1 MLDSAILNNT
11 REKNTCKDR
20 AKRGESVNGN
30 LYLTNTLSKKKELF
44 KSREKEKVRLFT
56 CGPSTYSRAHIGNY
70 RTFLYEDVLQR
81 YLEYLGYRV
90 DRVINFTDLEDK
102 AIAEARK
109 QGLTLKQLTGPV
121 EDRFFVEIDLLAI
134 KLPEYIPRA
143 STSVDQAVHLIK
155 ILLERGYAYRHG
167 KDVFYDPLKFQGFG
181 KLYGLDMSRWPKKK
195 RRFRRDTYPGQR
207 WNLGDFI
214 LWHGGESNGVSWDT
228 EIGRGRPSW
237 NIQDPAIITKS
248 LGYRIDVACGG
259 VDNLFRHHDY
269 TIAIMEA
276 ISGESF
282 SPYWLHGG
290 HVLVNGRKMS
300 KSKGNIVYLE
310 DLLEQGY
317 TPGYIRFFLI
327 YRHYRERLDFT
338 MENLER
344 TAGILVSV
352 KEMIRQ
358 LTSVEPGKD
367 HTASPKARELIEGME
382 DTFREWMSDDL
393 DVKGAVDS
401 LRTELNRLMSLKM
414 KGALRRSDAVKLRR
428 ILEKIDRVFQFLGR

>member
-1 MLDSAILNNT
+1 
-11 REKNTCKDR
+11 
-20 AKRGESVNGN
+20 
-30 LYLTNTLSKKKELF
+30 
-44 KSREKEKVRLFT
+44 
-56 CGPSTYSRAHIGNY
+56 
-70 RTFLYEDVLQR
+70 
-81 YLEYLGYRV
+81 
-90 DRVINFTDLEDK
+90 
-102 AIAEARK
+102 
-109 QGLTLKQLTGPV
+109 
-121 EDRFFVEIDLLAI
+121 
-134 KLPEYIPRA
+134 
-143 STSVDQAVHLIK
+143 
-155 ILLERGYAYRHG
+155 
-167 KDVFYDPLKFQGFG
+167 
-181 KLYGLDMSRWPKKK
+181 
-195 RRFRRDTYPGQR
+195 
-207 WNLGDFI
+207 
-214 LWHGGESNGVSWDT
+214 
-228 EIGRGRPSW
+228 
-237 NIQDPAIITKS
+237 
-248 LGYRIDVACGG
+248 
-259 VDNLFRHHDY
+259 
-269 TIAIMEA
+269 MEA